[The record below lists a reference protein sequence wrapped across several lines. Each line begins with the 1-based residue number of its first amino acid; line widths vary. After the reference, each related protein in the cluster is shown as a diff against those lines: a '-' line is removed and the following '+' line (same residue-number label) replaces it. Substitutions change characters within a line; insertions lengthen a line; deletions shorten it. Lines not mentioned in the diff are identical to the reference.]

1 MNDQDKLAE
10 LQKLL
15 TKCERGD
22 IGSFDFVCEVGNLIN
37 SKKDR
42 EQMERMEKAFMHIEK
57 AIKLLRK
64 VDGLDDLC
72 DKFVELSFE
81 LEDGFDD

>member
-1 MNDQDKLAE
+1 MNDSEKLAK

-15 TKCERGD
+15 SKCERGD

-37 SKKDR
+37 SKDDR
-42 EQMERMEKAFMHIEK
+42 EQMERMEKAFMHIQK

-72 DKFVELSFE
+72 EKFDELSFE
-81 LEDGFDD
+81 LEEWFI